1 MIKKCVLAGS
11 MGAALCLTGCAQI
24 ESQWDSFT
32 DWFQPTEAIT
42 SLINPYRPDM
52 HQGNLVTKEMVD
64 QLHIG
69 MTQLQVQFLLG
80 VPLLR
85 DMFHQ
90 NRWDYVYYMNPRFG
104 DIERRR
110 LTVYFDE
117 TGRLSRYEFNP
128 LPNETQADQMILGND
143 EVFQGDESQMT
154 VIDSEK
160 KAQEDVEQNAL

>member
-104 DIERRR
+104 HIERRR
-110 LTVYFDE
+110 LTLYFAE

>member
-64 QLHIG
+64 QLHSG
-69 MTQLQVQFLLG
+69 LRPLQVQCLRG

-85 DMFHQ
+85 DLWHQ
-90 NRWDYVYYMNPRFG
+90 IRWDYG
-104 DIERRR
+104 
-110 LTVYFDE
+110 
-117 TGRLSRYEFNP
+117 
-128 LPNETQADQMILGND
+128 
-143 EVFQGDESQMT
+143 
-154 VIDSEK
+154 
-160 KAQEDVEQNAL
+160 

>member
-117 TGRLSRYEFNP
+117 TGRLSRYEFNL